1 MGQLW
6 LPGNFDVPA
15 VHDGE
20 PGADVPDRDDHVHHA
35 VSGLQSCGAAC
46 DSEEFVFQKLDL
58 LLGSCKRE
66 LISSGRSA
74 AISERSAMRADRSAM
89 RAAWSAARAE

>member
-58 LLGSCKRE
+58 LLGV
-66 LISSGRSA
+66 LQ
-74 AISERSAMRADRSAM
+74 
-89 RAAWSAARAE
+89 ARAHQQWALCRHQ